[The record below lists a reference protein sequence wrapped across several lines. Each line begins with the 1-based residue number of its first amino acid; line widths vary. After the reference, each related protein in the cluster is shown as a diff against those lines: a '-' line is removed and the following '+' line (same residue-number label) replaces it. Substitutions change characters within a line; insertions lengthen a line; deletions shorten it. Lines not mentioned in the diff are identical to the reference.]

1 MKKFLF
7 DLFPVIV
14 FFVVFNLAN
23 RDLATSQSIVA
34 QYLGFLIF
42 DGKVPDSVAPVL
54 LATAVSILATVM
66 QVVFLLLT
74 GKKVDGM
81 LWLSFAI
88 ITIMGG
94 LTIYFHNEDFIKWKP
109 TILYWAFAIGL
120 LVSQLF
126 LKRNMIRTMLEAQ
139 MTLPEAVWNKIGFAW
154 TIFFAVMG
162 CINLYVAFSFSTAT
176 WVNFKLFGG
185 TILMFI
191 FVIGQSLYLSKYL
204 EQEK

>member
-23 RDLATSQSIVA
+23 RDSATSQSIVEH
-34 QYLGFLIF
+34 YLGFLIF

-54 LATAVSILATVM
+54 LATAVSILATM
-66 QVVFLLLT
+66 LQVAFLLLR

-81 LWLSFAI
+81 LWLSFFI
-88 ITIMGG
+88 ISVMGG
-94 LTIYFHNEDFIKWKP
+94 LTIYFHNENFIKWKP
-109 TILYWAFAIGL
+109 TILYWAFASALFIGQ
-120 LVSQLF
+120 LV
-126 LKRNMIRTMLEAQ
+126 LKRNLIRSLLEAQ
-139 MTLPEAVWNKIGFAW
+139 MSLPEPVWNKIGLAW
-154 TIFFAVMG
+154 AIFFAVMG
-162 CINLYVAFSFSTAT
+162 CINLYVAFNFTTAT